1 MDTAGQALSST
12 SGGVGARLVF
22 GLDHAYRSSYEL
34 WGSEGHITVERAFT
48 PPADFVP
55 EILLE
60 RRDGIEVIKTEP
72 ADQVARTVA
81 AFVDGVCLCQAELL
95 HGVRRAAH
103 GLT

>member
-1 MDTAGQALSST
+1 M
-12 SGGVGARLVF
+12 GGVGARLVF

-34 WGSEGHITVERAFT
+34 WGSEGRITVERAFT

-60 RRDGIEVIKTEP
+60 RRGGTEVIKTEP

-81 AFVDGVCLCQAELL
+81 AFVDGVRARAAPDTVCLCQAELL